1 MRDISLSD
9 LQNILL
15 MDSTPSNSSGDGLN
29 RFSIVTLIFFMIVL
43 LTFHWDVLIAQSILF
58 VINDVSIPFP
68 LIRISKYPLRYLRL
82 SIPLNLA
89 TAPPLIVLLLKV
101 SQCIPW
107 SVVRDGITGG
117 GTGVEP
123 YNIMILFFSLA
134 YLAMSL
140 GTALYASPL
149 TNRFHWDFAERRVLG

>member
-1 MRDISLSD
+1 
-9 LQNILL
+9 
-15 MDSTPSNSSGDGLN
+15 MDGTSFDTGDGLN
-29 RFSIVTLIFFMIVL
+29 RFSIVTLIFFVIVL
-43 LTFHWDVLIAQSILF
+43 GPSCSFADCESILF
-58 VINDVSIPFP
+58 VINDVSIPLP
-68 LIRISKYPLRYLRL
+68 LIRISKNPLRYLKL

-107 SVVRDGITGG
+107 SVVANGITGG
-117 GTGVEP
+117 STGVEP

-140 GTALYASPL
+140 GRTLQE
-149 TNRFHWDFAERRVLG
+149 FV